1 MTPTSP
7 SPDHMTFIGVTTGQ
21 SSIMRIFP
29 RWAETLG
36 LSTRELR
43 GIDIPLDADPA
54 RYREAVETIREDPG
68 NRGALVTTHKMA
80 LYDAAHDLFDEL
92 DDFARA
98 CGEISSISKR
108 GDALHGHAKDPLTAG
123 LALEEFLP
131 TDAFAGQRDALV
143 LGAGGAGVALTWC
156 LAERSDRPR
165 RIIVTDPSPSR
176 REHLA
181 AVHERRGTPA
191 ELLQLE
197 EATDERVAALVA
209 ELPAGSLVV
218 NASGLGKDRPGSP
231 LPSGVRFPENA
242 VVWEF
247 NYRGTLEFLQQ
258 AREQQE
264 ARGRTVVD
272 GWRYF
277 IHGWTQVI
285 GEVFDIAMTPE
296 LVDRL
301 AAQAETP

>member
-1 MTPTSP
+1 MTPEQLAAALHTLLTQAVADGDLTLEVPALEAVRVERPRSREHGDWATNIALQLAKQSGMP
-7 SPDHMTFIGVTTGQ
+7 PRQLAELVAARLGRVEGVAAVDVAGPGFLNIT
-21 SSIMRIFP
+21 
-29 RWAETLG
+29 
-36 LSTRELR
+36 
-43 GIDIPLDADPA
+43 LDAASAGELA
-54 RYREAVETIREDPG
+54 RTIVEAGESFG
-68 NRGALVTTHKMA
+68 RG
-80 LYDAAHDLFDEL
+80 E
-92 DDFARA
+92 
-98 CGEISSISKR
+98 
-108 GDALHGHAKDPLTAG
+108 
-123 LALEEFLP
+123 
-131 TDAFAGQRDALV
+131 AFAGERDALV
-143 LGAGGAGVALTWC
+143 LGAGGAGAALTWC
-156 LAERSDRPR
+156 LAERDDRPR
-165 RIIVTDPSPSR
+165 RIVVTDPSPAR

-181 AVHERRGTPA
+181 AVHERRGTPV

-231 LPSGVRFPENA
+231 LPSDLHFPENA
-242 VVWEF
+242 FVWEF

-264 ARGRTVVD
+264 ARGLTVVD

-301 AAQAETP
+301 AAQAEAP